1 MNKTFGLVETE
12 VLRTTSVKQIAA
24 KSSVTVE
31 MQSISIFLAQS
42 VYAQTQLMR
51 VMHKQVGVFE
61 CVRAWAGM
69 QEEE

>member
-12 VLRTTSVKQIAA
+12 VLRTTSVKQITA

-42 VYAQTQLMR
+42 V
-51 VMHKQVGVFE
+51 
-61 CVRAWAGM
+61 
-69 QEEE
+69 